1 MLHLF
6 DGDLVAILLS
16 AEVIFAVI
24 FTVSLLIAVHSIISF
39 FQRSGSLYTRL
50 AEIEAEMSVLQ
61 ASIPGKLENI
71 RARRAALQPLQEQF
85 KQIRAYHARLL
96 HLQRRWEEEQRHKEE
111 EEEAE
116 REHQIQ
122 RRKLG
127 LDAFI

>member
-16 AEVIFAVI
+16 VEVIFAVI
-24 FTVSLLIAVHSIISF
+24 FAVSLLIAVHSLVSF

-71 RARRAALQPLQEQF
+71 RARRAALQPLTLPKHCQS
-85 KQIRAYHARLL
+85 RALL
-96 HLQRRWEEEQRHKEE
+96 SLPWGSEKGPMKHS
-111 EEEAE
+111 
-116 REHQIQ
+116 
-122 RRKLG
+122 
-127 LDAFI
+127 